1 MTKARDLSKLLSTA
15 NGKIAGANLD
25 VSFENITDTGT
36 EGTKV
41 ASGTT
46 GQRGTTAGQ
55 LRFNSDTGLAEY
67 YDGTAFK
74 AIDAPP
80 TVSSILP
87 STSFTANENITITG
101 SNFSIGATVKF
112 VGNDATE
119 YPSPSVTRNSTTEI
133 IAQTPSS
140 ILTVANEPYD
150 VIVTNPSGLT
160 GTLADAL
167 DAGSTPS
174 FTTASG
180 SLGTLFDSDRA
191 GSNITSIGATD
202 ADSQAV
208 TLSLKAGS
216 SVPSGLTF
224 NSNGTFT
231 GTADAVGS
239 ATTTTFTVVASDG
252 TNTNERQFSITVN
265 APVFYSFTSTG
276 TTTWNVPAQY
286 QGISARILVV
296 AGGGA
301 GGRAG
306 GGGGGGVIEHTSFT
320 LGTSHSV
327 TVGAGGVGWT
337 NDSENSAQQRGGNSL
352 FGALTAFGGGGG
364 GYSSS
369 NGFSGGSGGGHG
381 FNGTLSGGASTQ
393 TSNNGGTGY
402 GNAGGSGSSG
412 SANAGG
418 GGGGAGAVGNSASS
432 WTGGAGRLF
441 SSFTNYGTN
450 ASNTLTGT
458 RGYFAGGGGGD
469 GHGSTRFAGGVGGG
483 ATGAGQNSGNNCVGL
498 ANTGGGG
505 GAGHYGNG
513 TSNNLN
519 GGTGIVLV
527 RI

>member
-286 QGISARILVV
+286 QGLSARILVV

-306 GGGGGGVIEHTSFT
+306 GGGGGGVIRTHFIYTRNIT
-320 LGTSHSV
+320 LC
-327 TVGAGGVGWT
+327 
-337 NDSENSAQQRGGNSL
+337 NSWCRW
-352 FGALTAFGGGGG
+352 
-364 GYSSS
+364 
-369 NGFSGGSGGGHG
+369 
-381 FNGTLSGGASTQ
+381 
-393 TSNNGGTGY
+393 
-402 GNAGGSGSSG
+402 
-412 SANAGG
+412 
-418 GGGGAGAVGNSASS
+418 S
-432 WTGGAGRLF
+432 WL
-441 SSFTNYGTN
+441 
-450 ASNTLTGT
+450 
-458 RGYFAGGGGGD
+458 D
-469 GHGSTRFAGGVGGG
+469 
-483 ATGAGQNSGNNCVGL
+483 
-498 ANTGGGG
+498 
-505 GAGHYGNG
+505 
-513 TSNNLN
+513 
-519 GGTGIVLV
+519 
-527 RI
+527 